1 MTSSYMLM
9 QSANPGHEIERQPG
23 QFDPLPI
30 VSSVNSKYR
39 FSVLHLSLRYLTMKH
54 KLLQGNRSLAVLC
67 GCGNENFL
75 LKGCGKYFS
84 TRKCTKKW
92 GGCDLSGVTYEK
104 LALFMTVSTKCLL
117 VFRQTSC
124 YKCYSSVCKTGLT
137 RDVFSSCTCKV

>member
-1 MTSSYMLM
+1 MLTNVEELRLQIGLDLSITSKMFILALLFLTKYLQLDITRSHDQLLYTSP

-75 LKGCGKYFS
+75 LKGSAKYFS

-92 GGCDLSGVTYEK
+92 GRV
-104 LALFMTVSTKCLL
+104 
-117 VFRQTSC
+117 
-124 YKCYSSVCKTGLT
+124 
-137 RDVFSSCTCKV
+137 